1 LAILRVKNIGIEIKN
16 TKRIYMKSALFSL
29 KFRAKTLQVL
39 AILGVKNN
47 EIKIKKTQRIY
58 SKSALF
64 SLKF

>member
-1 LAILRVKNIGIEIKN
+1 
-16 TKRIYMKSALFSL
+16 MKSALFSL